1 MRGLVDEL
9 RRRRLVQP
17 ASALDETPPESVP
30 SGLPALD
37 QVCGGGLPRGWLSEL
52 RTGASAG
59 AALLHA
65 LLAAA
70 GDRGELCAL
79 VDAGD
84 GFDPRSARAAGVEL
98 ARVLWVRPPG
108 PREALRAAEL
118 LLETG
123 GFGLVAL
130 DWGRAK
136 ATAPAA
142 AWMRLARLVRA
153 CDALLV
159 SLAPGPSVGSFAG
172 LSIEV
177 TRFRPRW
184 REAGGGG
191 GPRWLAGFD
200 LGFALRRR
208 RGGPGPAREGEARR
222 G

>member
-9 RRRRLVQP
+9 RRRRLVQT
-17 ASALDETPPESVP
+17 ASSLDEAPPETVA

-37 QVCGGGLPRGWLSEL
+37 RVCGGGLPRGRLSEL
-52 RTGASAG
+52 CTGASAG

-65 LLAAA
+65 LLLAA

-84 GFDPRSARAAGVEL
+84 GFEPRSARAAGVAL

-136 ATAPAA
+136 PTAPAA
-142 AWMRLARLVRA
+142 AWLRLARLARA
-153 CDALLV
+153 GGALLV
-159 SLAPGPSVGSFAG
+159 SLAPGPSAGVFAG

-191 GPRWLAGFD
+191 GPRWLAGFELD
-200 LGFALRRR
+200 FALRRR
-208 RGGPGPAREGEARR
+208 RGGPGAAGEARR